1 MGILALPNHRSAGRA
16 RSIERNSK
24 KGEAIHGGRPQQSSG
39 SPAAAPTNPP
49 PQELGQAG
57 WHVGEARGCFPVP
70 LNETVTTTSCNGA
83 FYSEALGLPVFSA
96 SKIGGIRG
104 SRTLLPGW
112 HPPPTHHSA
121 VQPGSSFIVNKR
133 LTKVK
138 PRSSANLRKREP
150 LAVSAGDRIA

>member
-24 KGEAIHGGRPQQSSG
+24 EGEAIHGGRPQQSSG

-70 LNETVTTTSCNGA
+70 LNETVTTTSCDGA

-96 SKIGGIRG
+96 SKIGCIRG
-104 SRTLLPGW
+104 SRTLLSGW
-112 HPPPTHHSA
+112 HPPPTH
-121 VQPGSSFIVNKR
+121 I
-133 LTKVK
+133 
-138 PRSSANLRKREP
+138 
-150 LAVSAGDRIA
+150 I

>member
-24 KGEAIHGGRPQQSSG
+24 EGEAIHGGRPQQSSG

-70 LNETVTTTSCNGA
+70 LNERVTKTFCNGD
-83 FYSEALGLPVFSA
+83 FYSGVRGLLVFSLY
-96 SKIGGIRG
+96 KMGVIRG
-104 SRTLLPGW
+104 
-112 HPPPTHHSA
+112 
-121 VQPGSSFIVNKR
+121 
-133 LTKVK
+133 
-138 PRSSANLRKREP
+138 RKN
-150 LAVSAGDRIA
+150 

>member
-24 KGEAIHGGRPQQSSG
+24 EGEAIHGGRPQQSSG

-57 WHVGEARGCFPVP
+57 WHVGEAKGCFHVP
-70 LNETVTTTSCNGA
+70 LNETATTTSCDGA
-83 FYSEALGLPVFSA
+83 SYSEAQGLLVFSA
-96 SKIGGIRG
+96 SKVGGVRG

-112 HPPPTHHSA
+112 HPPPTTHHPK
-121 VQPGSSFIVNKR
+121 VQHDSSLLFSRDQPESKASIVPSR
-133 LTKVK
+133 Q
-138 PRSSANLRKREP
+138 AW
-150 LAVSAGDRIA
+150 RIYQIA